1 MMFDK
6 THTEELN
13 EHIKN
18 NAPKTTDEIKE
29 LYDAFDT
36 TKLVEGVKYYG
47 VNNKINE
54 RKIYTY
60 QDEAKVE
67 DKDAINAKIP
77 SGFHKILVD
86 QKVAYLVGEPMVF
99 GSKSDNKPQLELLE
113 EIIGEQWEDT
123 ITELVKG
130 ASNKGKEWLH
140 VFVNED
146 GEFDYMVI
154 PAENFIPIY
163 DYSKRKKLIA
173 GIRFYSLSDSV
184 IKFEVY
190 DDETVTFYEMID
202 GELTLDANVEVNP
215 APHFTD
221 AEGVSGMGWGKVP
234 FISFLNNDEELSDL
248 HFYKETVDNYDLLV
262 SDAQN
267 TLLDMQAL
275 IFALRGYE
283 GESLAEFMMNLKR
296 YKAVNLDENGGI
308 DTIKAEVP
316 VEAYKTQKNTLKEDL
331 FMFGQGVNPSP
342 DIIGNA
348 PSGKALE
355 NLYSLLDMKASMFER
370 KATLSLREF
379 MWFIQTYC
387 ELSKKGQFDY
397 RDVTYTFNKLLLTNE
412 KEIVQMARDSSGII
426 SRTTILENHPWVKD
440 VVQEQERLDRD
451 AMLYG
456 NELEPLGDHGGDE
469 EGDPPLKKKSEEPP
483 KKGKKSCGE
492 CGGTGQVTSTKTN
505 KRILCKKCGGSGEV
519 RG

>member
-1 MMFDK
+1 MFGK

-13 EHIKN
+13 EHINN

-29 LYDAFDT
+29 LYDNFDT
-36 TKLVEGVKYYG
+36 SKMLEGVKYYG
-47 VNNKINE
+47 VDNKINE

-60 QDEAKVE
+60 QDERKVE
-67 DKDAINAKIP
+67 DKDAINSKIP

-99 GSKSDNKPQLELLE
+99 GSKSDNKQQLQLLE

-123 ITELVKG
+123 ITEIVKG

-146 GEFDYMVI
+146 GDFDYMVI

-163 DYSKRKKLIA
+163 DYSKRKKLA
-173 GIRFYSLSDSV
+173 VGIRFYSLTEKI

-190 DDETVTFYEMID
+190 DDETVTYYEMID

-221 AEGVSGMGWGKVP
+221 AEGVSGLGWGKVP
-234 FISFLNNDEELSDL
+234 FIPFLNNSEELSDL
-248 HFYKETVDNYDLLV
+248 HFYKEIVDNYDLLV

-275 IFALRGYE
+275 IFALRGYQ
-283 GESLAEFMMNLKR
+283 GESLSEFMANLKR
-296 YKAVNLDENGGI
+296 FKVVNLDEDGGI

-348 PSGKALE
+348 PSGVALE

-370 KATLSLREF
+370 KATLALREF

-387 ELSKKGQFDY
+387 ELAKKGQFDY
-397 RDVTYTFNKLLLTNE
+397 RDVTFTFNKLLLTNE
-412 KEIVQMARDSSGII
+412 AEIIQMARDSDGLI
-426 SRTTILENHPWVKD
+426 SKATIRENHPWVKD
-440 VVQEQERLDRD
+440 TAQEEERMEREEK
-451 AMLYG
+451 LYG
-456 NELEPLGDHGGDE
+456 RDL
-469 EGDPPLKKKSEEPP
+469 PPLDEDDPEEVDE
-483 KKGKKSCGE
+483 S
-492 CGGTGQVTSTKTN
+492 
-505 KRILCKKCGGSGEV
+505 
-519 RG
+519 

>member
-1 MMFDK
+1 MFDT
-6 THTEELN
+6 THTDELIA
-13 EHIKN
+13 HISANK
-18 NAPKTTDEIKE
+18 PVPTEIIKE
-29 LYDAFDT
+29 LYEAFNPS
-36 TKLVEGVKYYG
+36 KMLEGVKYYG
-47 VNNKINE
+47 VDNDINK

-60 QDEAKVE
+60 KDEAKVVDE
-67 DKDAINAKIP
+67 DAINSKIP
-77 SGFHKILVD
+77 SGYHKILVD

-99 GSKSDNKPQLELLE
+99 GSKNDNKQQLQLLE

-123 ITELVKG
+123 ITEIVKG
-130 ASNKGKEWLH
+130 ASNKGIEWLH
-140 VFVNED
+140 VFVNEEGD
-146 GEFDYMVI
+146 FDYMVV

-163 DYSKRKKLIA
+163 DYSKRKKLA
-173 GIRFYSLSDSV
+173 SGIRFYPV
-184 IKFEVY
+184 GETIKFEVY
-190 DDETVTFYEMID
+190 DDEMVTYYEMID
-202 GELTLDANVEVNP
+202 GELYLDVNVEVNP
-215 APHFTD
+215 AAHFTD
-221 AEGVSGMGWGKVP
+221 AEGISGMGWGKVP
-234 FISFLNNDEELSDL
+234 FIPFLNNDEELSDL
-248 HFYKETVDNYDLLV
+248 HFYKQTIDNYDLLV

-283 GESLAEFMMNLKR
+283 GESLAEFVMNLKR

-308 DTIKAEVP
+308 DTVKAEVP

-331 FMFGQGVNPSP
+331 YTFGQGVNPSP

-387 ELSKKGQFDY
+387 ELAKKGQFDY

-426 SRTTILENHPWVKD
+426 SQTTILENHPWVKD
-440 VVQEQERLDRD
+440 VAQEQERLERD

-505 KRILCKKCGGSGEV
+505 KRILCKKCGGTGEV

>member
-1 MMFDK
+1 MFQK

-13 EHIKN
+13 EHINN
-18 NAPKTTDEIKE
+18 NAPKATDEIKE
-29 LYDAFDT
+29 LYDNFDT
-36 TKLVEGVKYYG
+36 SKMVEGVKYYQ
-47 VNNKINE
+47 VNNDINK
-54 RKIYTY
+54 RNIYTY
-60 QDEAKVE
+60 QDERKVVDE
-67 DKDAINAKIP
+67 DAINSKIP

-99 GSKSDNKPQLELLE
+99 GSKSDNKQQLKLLE

-123 ITELVKG
+123 ITEIVKG

-146 GEFDYMVI
+146 GDFDYMVV

-163 DYSKRKKLIA
+163 DYSKRKRLIV
-173 GIRFYSLSDSV
+173 GIRFYPLSDKI

-190 DDETVTFYEMID
+190 NDETVTYYEMIN

-234 FISFLNNDEELSDL
+234 FICFSNNDEELSDL
-248 HFYKETVDNYDLLV
+248 HFYKEIVDNYDLLV

-283 GESLAEFMMNLKR
+283 GESLAEFMLNLKR
-296 YKAVNLDENGGI
+296 YKAVNLDDNGGI
-308 DTIKAEVP
+308 DTIRAEVP
-316 VEAYKTQKNTLKEDL
+316 VEAYKTQSDTLKENV

-348 PSGKALE
+348 PSGVALE

-387 ELSKKGQFDY
+387 ELAKKGQFDS
-397 RDVTYTFNKLLLTNE
+397 RDVTFTFNKLLLTNE
-412 KEIVQMARDSSGII
+412 AEIIQMARNSDGII
-426 SRTTILENHPWVKD
+426 SKATIRENHPWVKD
-440 VVQEQERLDRD
+440 AAQEEERMAREEK
-451 AMLYG
+451 LYG
-456 NELEPLGDHGGDE
+456 KDLEPLDE
-469 EGDPPLKKKSEEPP
+469 DAEDE
-483 KKGKKSCGE
+483 
-492 CGGTGQVTSTKTN
+492 T
-505 KRILCKKCGGSGEV
+505 
-519 RG
+519 